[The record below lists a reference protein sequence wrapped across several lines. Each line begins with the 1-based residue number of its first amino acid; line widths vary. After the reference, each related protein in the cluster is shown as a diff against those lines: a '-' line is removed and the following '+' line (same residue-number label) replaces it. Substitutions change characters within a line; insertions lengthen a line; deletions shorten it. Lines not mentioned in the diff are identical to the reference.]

1 VLSLH
6 LPDLERRAI
15 LRAEI
20 KPVWL
25 YVATITLAGFGLI
38 VFAVPNAGMTVA
50 DDFGAFWILT
60 AFIVLGEF
68 FPIRNSRTDGEEG
81 EITVSTIF
89 TFALM
94 IHFGAGPAVLAQSA
108 ACLLADLRAGK
119 PGWKAL
125 FNSGQIALA
134 LGAGGA
140 ILGLTTSGSY
150 SLGVPLF
157 TSADVPGI
165 LLAAGALF
173 IANNILCRIAI
184 ALYERAPVI
193 RFLLADLGYHA
204 WTNCVLLALSP
215 VVIVAAERSLL
226 LVPLLAIPMAIIW
239 SIATV
244 YAEKDY
250 KAYQALHDD
259 LTGLPNR
266 ALFYD
271 RLDRSLMEA
280 KRRGTK
286 VGIMLLDLDRFKEI
300 NDSLGHHIGDALL
313 RQIGPRVKEVLR
325 EVDTFARLGGD
336 EFIALLP
343 NVGNEEDAVLV
354 AERILT
360 AIEIPFVLDEV
371 SSGLTIDVEA
381 SVGIAL
387 FPEHGGDVDT
397 LLQRADIAMYVAKES
412 HTGHEIYADDR
423 DQNSARRLALLGE
436 LRRAVDRDELE
447 LYYQPKVNLGTG
459 EIAGVEALLRWDH
472 PRLGKVAPE
481 EFILAAEQTGLMRSL
496 TRFALERALRQW
508 QVWRKD
514 DLVVDIAVN
523 LSRRSLLDPHFVED
537 VKAILAIHRVPHG
550 HLLLEITESSILAD
564 PVRAA
569 DVCGRLN
576 ELGIGLSLDDF
587 GAGYSSLGYLKRL
600 PVQEIKIDK
609 SFILG
614 MTEDDND
621 EVIVRSTID
630 LARNLGLRVVAEGVE
645 TREVWDSLQS
655 LGCDQAQGFFLARP
669 MPGHELPEWFR
680 SFGSPSNEVPA
691 GQSQPDLAATE
702 VPELDA
708 I

>member
-1 VLSLH
+1 ML
-6 LPDLERRAI
+6 AK
-15 LRAEI
+15 I
-20 KPVWL
+20 KPVWI
-25 YVATITLAGFGLI
+25 YVSFISIAGVLLSLSMFGEVAETIATDYGEFWLLTGL
-38 VFAVPNAGMTVA
+38 
-50 DDFGAFWILT
+50 
-60 AFIVLGEF
+60 IVLGEF
-68 FPIRNSRTDGEEG
+68 FPIRTARIDGEEG
-81 EITVSTIF
+81 EITVSAIF
-89 TFALM
+89 TFALVLR
-94 IHFGAGPAVLAQSA
+94 FGIGAAIMAQTVAS
-108 ACLLADLRAGK
+108 LMADLRAGK
-119 PGWKAL
+119 PGWKSI
-125 FNSGQIALA
+125 FNAAQMALA
-134 LGAGGA
+134 IGAA
-140 ILGLTTSGSY
+140 AMVVHLTTSGSFSTGATY
-150 SLGVPLF
+150 F
-157 TSADVPGI
+157 TTADLPGI
-165 LLAAGALF
+165 LLAGLALF

-184 ALYERAPVI
+184 ALHQGAPVL
-193 RFLLADLGYHA
+193 RFLLSDIGYQA
-204 WTNCVLLALSP
+204 WINLILLALSP
-215 VVIVAAERSLL
+215 VVIVVAERSLL
-226 LVPLLAIPMAIIW
+226 LVPLLAIPMVIIW
-239 SIATV
+239 SVATM

-271 RLDRSLMEA
+271 RLEQALLEA
-280 KRRGTK
+280 KRKGTK

-313 RQIGPRVKEVLR
+313 RQIGPRVKQVLR
-325 EVDTFARLGGD
+325 EVDTFSRLGGD

-343 NVGNEEDAVLV
+343 NVGSEEDAVQV
-354 AERILT
+354 AGRILT
-360 AIEIPFVLDEV
+360 SIEIPFVLDEV

-387 FPEHGGDVDT
+387 FPEHGEDVDT
-397 LLQRADIAMYVAKES
+397 LLQRADIAMYVAKET
-412 HTGHEIYADDR
+412 HTGHEVYADDR

-447 LYYQPKVNLGTG
+447 LFYQPKVNLMSG
-459 EIAGVEALLRWDH
+459 EVAGVEALLRWDH
-472 PRLGKVAPE
+472 PTLGKVAPD
-481 EFILAAEQTGLMRSL
+481 EFIVAAEQTGLMRSL

-508 QVWRKD
+508 QVWKNNG
-514 DLVVDIAVN
+514 LVVDIAVN
-523 LSRRSLLDPHFVED
+523 LSRRSLLDPNFVED

-550 HLLLEITESSILAD
+550 HLLLEITESSIIAD

-614 MTEDDND
+614 MTEDEND

-630 LARNLGLRVVAEGVE
+630 LARNLRLRVVAEGVE

-655 LGCDQAQGFFLARP
+655 LGCDQAQGFFLGRP
-669 MPGHELPEWFR
+669 MPGHKFPGWFTN
-680 SFGSPSNEVPA
+680 FGNPSNLVPA
-691 GQSQPDLAATE
+691 EPSQAELAATK

>member
-1 VLSLH
+1 MLY
-6 LPDLERRAI
+6 LERRSNLLAK
-15 LRAEI
+15 L
-20 KPVWL
+20 KPVWM
-25 YVATITLAGFGLI
+25 YVAAITLAGFGLI
-38 VFAVPNAGMTVA
+38 ILAVPDAGMRVA
-50 DDFGAFWILT
+50 EDFGAFWILA

-68 FPIRNSRTDGEEG
+68 FPIRTSRIDGEEG

-89 TFALM
+89 TFAMM
-94 IHFGAGPAVLAQSA
+94 IHFGAGPAMLAQAA

-134 LGAGGA
+134 LGVGGVV
-140 ILGLTTSGSY
+140 LGLATSGTY
-150 SLGVPLF
+150 TLGVPLF
-157 TSADVPGI
+157 TSGDVPGI

-173 IANNILCRIAI
+173 LTNNVVCRIAI
-184 ALYERAPVI
+184 ALYAEAPVI
-193 RFLLADLGYHA
+193 KFLLADLGYHA

-215 VVIVAAERSLL
+215 VVIVAADRSLL

-259 LTGLPNR
+259 LTRLPNR
-266 ALFYD
+266 TLFYD
-271 RLDRSLMEA
+271 RLDRALLEA
-280 KRRGTK
+280 KRKGTI

-343 NVGNEEDAVLV
+343 SVGSEQDAIEV
-354 AERILT
+354 AQRILA

-371 SSGLTIDVEA
+371 SSGLVIDVEA

-387 FPEHGGDVDT
+387 FPEHGSDVDT
-397 LLQRADIAMYVAKES
+397 LLQRADIAMYVAKET
-412 HTGHEIYADDR
+412 HTGHETYADDR
-423 DQNSARRLALLGE
+423 DQNSARRLTLLGE

-447 LYYQPKVNLGTG
+447 LFYQPKVDLRTG
-459 EIAGVEALLRWDH
+459 DVAGVEALLRWDH
-472 PRLGKVAPE
+472 PRLGKVAPD
-481 EFILAAEQTGLMRSL
+481 EFILAAEQTGLIRSL

-508 QVWRKD
+508 QVWRKEGM
-514 DLVVDIAVN
+514 VVDIAVN
-523 LSRRSLLDPHFVED
+523 LSRRSLLDPSFVED
-537 VKAILAIHRVPHG
+537 IKAILAIHRVPHG

-569 DVCGRLN
+569 EVCGRLN

-614 MTEDDND
+614 MTEDEND

-645 TREVWDSLQS
+645 TRGVWDSLQS
-655 LGCDQAQGFFLARP
+655 LGCDQAQGFFLGRP
-669 MPGHELPEWFR
+669 MPGHKLPEWFAN
-680 SFGSPSNEVPA
+680 FGNPSSLVPT
-691 GQSQPDLAATE
+691 GPTAAALRTPE
-702 VPELDA
+702 LPELDA
-708 I
+708 V

>member
-1 VLSLH
+1 MNLLAK
-6 LPDLERRAI
+6 L
-15 LRAEI
+15 

-25 YVATITLAGFGLI
+25 YVTAITLAGFGLI
-38 VFAVPNAGMTVA
+38 ILVVPDAGMRVA
-50 DDFGAFWILT
+50 EDFGAFWILAT
-60 AFIVLGEF
+60 FIVLGEF
-68 FPIRNSRTDGEEG
+68 FPINTSRIDGGEG

-89 TFALM
+89 TFAMM
-94 IHFGAGPAVLAQSA
+94 IHFGVGPAMLAQAA
-108 ACLLADLRAGK
+108 ACLVADLRAGK

-134 LGAGGA
+134 LGAGGLV
-140 ILGLTTSGSY
+140 LGFATSGTY
-150 SLGVPLF
+150 SLGVPMF

-165 LLAAGALF
+165 LLAATVLF
-173 IANNILCRIAI
+173 LTNNTVCRIAI
-184 ALYERAPVI
+184 ALYEEASVLN
-193 RFLLADLGYHA
+193 FLRADLGYHA

-226 LVPLLAIPMAIIW
+226 LVPLLAIPMAVIW

-271 RLDRSLMEA
+271 RLDQALLEA
-280 KRRGTK
+280 KRKGTR

-313 RQIGPRVKEVLR
+313 RRIGPRVKEVLR

-343 NVGNEEDAVLV
+343 NVGSEQDAIEV
-354 AERILT
+354 AERIIA

-371 SSGLTIDVEA
+371 SSGLIMDVEA
-381 SVGIAL
+381 SLGIAL
-387 FPEHGGDVDT
+387 YPEHGADVDT
-397 LLQRADIAMYVAKES
+397 LLQRADIAMYVAKET
-412 HTGHEIYADDR
+412 HAGHETYADDR
-423 DQNSARRLALLGE
+423 DKTSARRLTLLGE
-436 LRRAVDRDELE
+436 LRRAVDRNELD
-447 LYYQPKVNLGTG
+447 LFYQPKVDLRTG
-459 EIAGVEALLRWDH
+459 DVAGVEALLRWDH
-472 PRLGKVAPE
+472 PRLGKVGPD
-481 EFILAAEQTGLMRSL
+481 EFILAAEQTGLIRSL

-508 QVWRKD
+508 QVWRTEG
-514 DLVVDIAVN
+514 LVIDIAVN
-523 LSRRSLLDPHFVED
+523 LSRRSLLDPSFVED
-537 VKAILAIHRVPHG
+537 VKAILAIHHVPHG

-569 DVCGRLN
+569 EVCGRLN

-614 MTEDDND
+614 MTEDEND

-655 LGCDQAQGFFLARP
+655 LGCDHAQGFFLGRP
-669 MPGHELPEWFR
+669 MPGHKLPEWFEN
-680 SFGSPSNEVPA
+680 FGSPSNLVPVA
-691 GQSQPDLAATE
+691 PSRTANLKLLPKR
-702 VPELDA
+702 DA

>member
-1 VLSLH
+1 M
-6 LPDLERRAI
+6 
-15 LRAEI
+15 RAEI

-25 YVATITLAGFGLI
+25 YVTTIILAGFGLI
-38 VFAVPNAGMTVA
+38 VSAVPEAGTTVA
-50 DDFGAFWILT
+50 DDFGAFWILA

-68 FPIRNSRTDGEEG
+68 FPIKTSRIDGAEG

-94 IHFGAGPAVLAQSA
+94 IHFGAGPAMLAQAA

-173 IANNILCRIAI
+173 IVNNILCRMAI
-184 ALYERAPVI
+184 ALYEEAPVI

-266 ALFYD
+266 TLFYD
-271 RLDRSLMEA
+271 RLDRSLLEA
-280 KRRGTK
+280 KRQGTK

-313 RQIGPRVKEVLR
+313 RQIGPRVKQVLR
-325 EVDTFARLGGD
+325 EVDTFSRLGGD

-343 NVGNEEDAVLV
+343 NIGNEADAVEV

-397 LLQRADIAMYVAKES
+397 LLQRADIAMYVAKEA

-423 DQNSARRLALLGE
+423 DQNSARRLTLLGE

-447 LYYQPKVNLGTG
+447 LHYQPKVNLGTG
-459 EIAGVEALLRWDH
+459 QIAGVEALLRWDH
-472 PRLGKVAPE
+472 PRLGKVGPD

-523 LSRRSLLDPHFVED
+523 LSRRSLLDPNFVED

-550 HLLLEITESSILAD
+550 HLLLEITESSIIAD

-614 MTEDDND
+614 MTEDEND

-645 TREVWDSLQS
+645 TREVWDRLQL
-655 LGCDQAQGFFLARP
+655 LGCDQAQGFFLGRP
-669 MPGHELPEWFR
+669 MPGHKLPDWFMN
-680 SFGSPSNEVPA
+680 FGNPSNLVPA
-691 GQSQPDLAATE
+691 GWPRPDHTPTE
-702 VPELDA
+702 VPELATRDLRSGA
-708 I
+708 